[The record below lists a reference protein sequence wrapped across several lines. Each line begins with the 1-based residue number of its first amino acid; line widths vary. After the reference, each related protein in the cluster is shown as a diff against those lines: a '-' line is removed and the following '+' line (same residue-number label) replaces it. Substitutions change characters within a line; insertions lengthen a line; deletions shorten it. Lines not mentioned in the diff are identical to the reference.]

1 MSTNLDSVN
10 NFDDRLSLLKQQYY
24 DRGVL
29 KKEIRSYE
37 VSLWTLQD
45 EFITVLKWSDVEQK
59 GRIESPKLTLNVDG
73 TQKFTFSIPMWYNIN
88 GVIQDNPNWYTVEQ
102 GQLIMGLRKVKVIFN
117 KGEEYEIDNEEEQAR
132 LRSSNVFE
140 LLITKVTEDHANE
153 QLRCNIEC
161 EGLAFHELGKR
172 GYKLNLSQANY
183 ELIRK
188 EWDDCPPN
196 NRHWI
201 RRDGTLCTEEPLE
214 TVQFWCEQGCD
225 IPPRPADRADMSAA
239 QWYYDIQMNWGS
251 FSNMQERA
259 TDKVYEEEYVSSWD
273 ENLKPKTIEAYRE
286 KARPVEASDSNLY
299 NITQA
304 IAEAFGIYCR
314 YEYGYDD
321 NYHIISRQIIF
332 YNNYFDE
339 TNMISFTYPYDA
351 DQIQRTMDSTQV
363 TTKMYVRPQ
372 DSNIVASGQITI
384 ADCPANKT
392 KEDYLLNFEYM
403 RTCGAI
409 NDEQYN
415 YIPIFEKEVRRLNS
429 ELEDISLQ
437 MAALEKTKVENEAKA
452 AIAKNS
458 IALDQESID
467 YNTELYKRLD
477 ASDNNVDGYFS
488 RVSANPYTTYV
499 RKNAQGNY
507 CIPLSKED
515 KGINM
520 STLFVFRYYQSS
532 SLSFRNRITGYSINY
547 DDYGYPIELV
557 LTGFTESFTIAN
569 KKYKLI
575 EDQWVLDGGENDPI
589 NPNNSSSMMVYLLY
603 KYKPQ
608 LYYDKV
614 NQTWINKLQDDKNAF
629 ETADGKVQDAITQL
643 DSLQATYNDKLA
655 EKNKLI
661 KYFENM
667 MGPALREGYW
677 QPEDYSDYG
686 DKKSEQYTLPS
697 VHDYNDMIAS
707 AKGENTYSTVAW
719 DAELFDDENK
729 NYYEETALRTKMYY
743 PCIRVNST
751 IMNAL
756 SYWLSNNKVV
766 SFVFNNNYYK
776 DLDANEKKL
785 VQNCTIFALGSQMQ
799 LGFVVKEQSSASR
812 TVIPVLVLTGTQSM
826 TEEQIEFMKSST
838 ANPRIGVVNTV
849 VEEGAQPNDA
859 PTCILEFET
868 LSEGTNPIVVTGD
881 FLSELDTYCTVY
893 PRIKISSNELNT
905 NSIILHYNNK
915 LLNNYTDY
923 MILSRTV
930 TRTDSSDVERAY
942 LEYFITI
949 KPEVLFKS
957 GDLFYPFYTKFTLS
971 NASTC
976 IYLDALKVMDDSSKP
991 CASYS
996 VSVNALKG
1004 HYLKT
1009 LYRNLTQIIMINDTK
1024 LKFENVFGYI
1034 SQLDL
1039 DLDAPWNDQLEVKN
1053 YKTKFEDLFST
1064 IVASSESMRQNQSS
1078 ILAAAEG
1085 TITPQPETVVKM
1097 VIDNSSILQNY
1108 LDTGIQDSTR
1118 LKSLLADIFTEA
1130 GSILASSNDALNEVR
1145 SIRNG
1150 DVLSGFLQNI
1160 QGGLTPRVIN
1170 SKEQPIIFKVGDIWN
1185 QLDDNGNVIG
1195 RYVATSS
1202 AQDSASGFTRTYDG
1216 SLASIKGA
1224 ALEVDTVAGTVNILA
1239 SNRIDMKSGGD
1250 IYIAANENVDI
1261 VGNKSVNIGGTTINI
1276 GSTTIINENNEQQI
1290 VMGSINLVAAAYD
1303 EIANINESVSM
1314 VKIKPDNIL
1323 FGVTGNDGAASAV
1336 KITKEF
1342 IVMGVGGAVDD
1353 NTNVDGTYTGLIGA
1367 KFTKDSIGFATA
1379 AKDSNNNNIINAI
1392 IMNDKGITIGSG
1404 TEDLDVDTATLRAN
1418 GSAVRIASQGID
1430 IGSSGHLY
1438 ISTNNFII
1446 NSNATENEPMFNL
1459 KYPTGDNNNPWGDA
1473 LLYSPNGGLY
1483 VHGNIVNDKLIFVN
1497 TNYEGYAPG
1506 MYLTDSITYD
1516 APAFTINNTNYYAW
1530 RKQGDSSNQ
1539 IYYCTYHQGTQFTI
1553 VDINNL
1559 GTIYT
1564 DQRELVA
1571 VAPKYAP
1578 KPKTIKNST
1587 YNYSYLIYE
1596 ITSDTNGTL
1605 VEVNGE
1611 TVEYDGSSSPTST
1624 WYTKL
1629 SNAQKK
1635 QCAIEQY
1642 KTTGSYTVTTALK
1655 NGDTLIRNSTVT
1667 FSVVA
1672 DTGAV
1677 TIGAGQIADFN
1688 ISPTGLTDG
1697 NLSGCDITNSNISS
1711 GVIEGYDTGLYSNC
1725 FYDYSYSRN
1734 TGLLKLRRIN
1744 KTWVTIDIKTLIE
1757 TMIKG
1762 GSTSDSNNSGGS
1774 GGAGC
1779 SGCEGSCADNCSGS
1793 CSSSCTSTCSGGC
1806 SSTCTGECNTSC
1818 TTACARAC
1826 NNNCTGTCTVD
1837 CGGICT
1843 GTCGMGCGETCGQH
1857 CGGNCSGGCLDT
1869 CDSGCYNGCKDSC
1882 GNSCYQN
1889 CALTCSGGNGITP
1902 T

>member
-10 NFDDRLSLLKQQYY
+10 NFDDRLILLKQQYY

-73 TQKFTFSIPMWYNIN
+73 TQKFTFSIPMWYNIG

-117 KGEEYEIDNEEEQAR
+117 KGEEYETDDEEEQAR

-183 ELIRK
+183 ELIKK
-188 EWDDCPPN
+188 EWEDCPAD
-196 NRHWI
+196 NRHWT
-201 RRDGTLCTEEPLE
+201 RHDGTLCTDEPLE

-225 IPPRPADRADMSAA
+225 IPPRPTDRTDMSAA

-259 TDKVYEEEYVSSWD
+259 TNKVYEEEYVSSWD
-273 ENLKPKTIEAYRE
+273 DNLKPKTIESYRE
-286 KARPVEASDSNLY
+286 KARPVEVSDSNLY

-339 TNMISFTYPYDA
+339 TKMISFTYPYDA
-351 DQIQRTMDSTQV
+351 EQIQRTMDSTQV

-372 DSNIVASGQITI
+372 DSDIVASGQVTI

-403 RTCGAI
+403 HTCGAI

-415 YIPIFEKEVRRLNS
+415 YIPVFEKEVRRLNS
-429 ELEDISLQ
+429 ELEDMSLQ

-458 IALDQESID
+458 MALDQESID

-477 ASDNNVDGYFS
+477 ASDDNIDGYFS
-488 RVSANPYTTYV
+488 RVSANPYTTYI
-499 RKNAQGNY
+499 RKNAKGEY

-515 KGINM
+515 KGIDM
-520 STLFVFRYYQSS
+520 STLFIFRYYQSS
-532 SLSFRNRITGYSINY
+532 SLSFRNRITNYSISDDSY
-547 DDYGYPIELV
+547 DYPLELV
-557 LTGFTESFTIAN
+557 LTNFTESFTIDD

-575 EDQWVLDGGENDPI
+575 EDQWQLDEGEDDPI

-614 NQTWINKLQDDKNAF
+614 NQTWINKLKDDKTTF
-629 ETADGKVQDAITQL
+629 ETANGKVQEATTQL
-643 DSLQATYNDKLA
+643 DSLQTAYNNKLA

-677 QPEDYSDYG
+677 QPENDSDYG

-697 VHDYNDMIAS
+697 THDYNDMIAS
-707 AKGENTYSTVAW
+707 ARGENTYSTVAW

-743 PCIRVNST
+743 PCIRVDNT
-751 IMNAL
+751 IMSAL
-756 SYWLSNNKVV
+756 SYWLSNNKTV

-776 DLDANEKKL
+776 DLNENEKKL

-799 LGFVVKEQSSASR
+799 LGFVVKEQASASR
-812 TVIPVLVLTGTQSM
+812 TVIPVLVLTGAQSM
-826 TEEQIEFMKSST
+826 SKEQIDFMKSST
-838 ANPRIGVVNTV
+838 ANPRIGIVNTI

-868 LSEGTNPIVVTGD
+868 LSEGTNPIIVTDD

-905 NSIILHYNNK
+905 SSITLHYNNK
-915 LLNNYTDY
+915 LLTNYTDY

-930 TRTDSSDVERAY
+930 TRTDGSDVERAY

-957 GDLFYPFYTKFTLS
+957 GSLSYPFYTKFTLS

-976 IYLDALKVMDDSSKP
+976 IYLDAQKVMEDSSKP
-991 CASYS
+991 RASYS

-1004 HYLKT
+1004 YYLKT

-1034 SQLDL
+1034 SELDL

-1085 TITPQPETVVKM
+1085 TITPQPETVLKM

-1108 LDTGIQDSTR
+1108 LDTGIEDSAR

-1185 QLDDNGNVIG
+1185 QLDDSGNVIG

-1202 AQDSASGFTRTYDG
+1202 AQDSANGFTRTYDG

-1261 VGNKSVNIGGTTINI
+1261 VGNKNVNIGGTTINI
-1276 GSTTIINENNEQQI
+1276 GSTTIINKNNEQQT
-1290 VMGSINLVAAAYD
+1290 VMGGINLVAAAYD

-1323 FGVTGNDGAASAV
+1323 FGVTGDDGAASAV

-1353 NTNVDGTYTGLIGA
+1353 DTNVDGTYTGLIGA

-1379 AKDSNNNNIINAI
+1379 AKDSQDNDIINAI
-1392 IMNDKGITIGSG
+1392 IMNDRGITLGSG

-1418 GSAVRIASQGID
+1418 GSAVRIAPQGID
-1430 IGSSGHLY
+1430 IGSSGYLY

-1446 NSNATENEPMFNL
+1446 NSDATGNEPMFNL
-1459 KYPTGDNNNPWGDA
+1459 KYPTGDNSNPWGDA

-1516 APAFTINNTNYYAW
+1516 TPAFTINNTNYYAW
-1530 RKQGDSSNQ
+1530 RKQGDNSNQ
-1539 IYYCTYHQGTQFTI
+1539 IYYCTYHQGAQFTI
-1553 VDINNL
+1553 TNISNL

-1564 DQRELVA
+1564 DKRELVA

-1578 KPKTIKNST
+1578 KPKTIKNET

-1605 VEVNGE
+1605 VKVNGN

-1629 SNAQKK
+1629 SDAQKR
-1635 QCAIEQY
+1635 QCVIEQY
-1642 KTTGSYTVTTALK
+1642 KTTGSHTVTTALK

-1762 GSTSDSNNSGGS
+1762 GSTNDNNNTGGS

-1779 SGCEGSCADNCSGS
+1779 SGCEGYCADNCSDS
-1793 CSSSCTSTCSGGC
+1793 CSSSCTGTCSGGC
-1806 SSTCTGECNTSC
+1806 SSSCTGGCSKGCKNGCEDNCAVVCAGSC
-1818 TTACARAC
+1818 GGACGSNC
-1826 NNNCTGTCTVD
+1826 GYGCGNNCTGNCTNGCNTTCTNACAV
-1837 CGGICT
+1837 
-1843 GTCGMGCGETCGQH
+1843 GCA
-1857 CGGNCSGGCLDT
+1857 
-1869 CDSGCYNGCKDSC
+1869 SGCATNC
-1882 GNSCYQN
+1882 GNACSTG
-1889 CALTCSGGNGITP
+1889 CANTCAVNVGP
-1902 T
+1902 M